1 MKWVEAASP
10 AAEVAQ
16 RSEAS
21 MRSLRWIAV
30 VGILSLAACGGEP
43 TAPLAA
49 ETEDCSNTRRP
60 CDQVLPEATDRLS
73 TPFLSAPTT
82 VVIGG
87 TVSRR

>member
-1 MKWVEAASP
+1 
-10 AAEVAQ
+10 
-16 RSEAS
+16 

-30 VGILSLAACGGEP
+30 VGTLGLAACDGGP
-43 TAPLAA
+43 AAPQAA
-49 ETEDCSNTRRP
+49 KTEDCSNTRRP